1 MAGPYNLNPVAPRV
15 GLTKDNPYRS
25 LHRPILQQ
33 NQETRE
39 PSPSIF
45 ALPRG
50 SSSDEEPDG
59 QNVLNDES
67 SDDSEFGRTKKKGK
81 IEREKRPRTG
91 TESSSANGEDSTK
104 RELSAEPSNIRASTF
119 TSGKWSGS
127 RNGSQSSQK
136 RKSVD
141 VDDDDFPIA
150 FSQSKKPR
158 QSYGSTNKYRSS
170 FTKPGSSKKESRK
183 EGKKA
188 GPAYKDV
195 DVSAIQDR
203 GKDPGAL
210 TF

>member
-1 MAGPYNLNPVAPRV
+1 MAGPYAPRPRP
-15 GLTKDNPYRS
+15 GMTRSNNPYGS
-25 LHRPILQQ
+25 LHGHRFQPPEKPRKLSPPIDA
-33 NQETRE
+33 
-39 PSPSIF
+39 P
-45 ALPRG
+45 PRA

-81 IEREKRPRTG
+81 LERENRPRTG

-183 EGKKA
+183 EGKQA